1 MRAVRSTL
9 CGKGEAFLIRPDEV
23 TTYRADTQKPW
34 EYLWIGFTGR
44 LAELFH
50 ACPAVIR
57 PERRLM
63 EGMLDAFQLTGMR
76 EEFLAGKLFLLLAS
90 LLEGD
95 RPVDRAKEAKNYLDQ
110 NYMHAVR
117 LEELARSL
125 GLDRRYLSRLFKRG
139 NGVTMQQYLTQRRM
153 EEAARLLGQNYPVA
167 AVGRMVGYEDAF
179 HFSKAFRQYY
189 GVCPRD
195 WKRGKAETG
204 ACIRVFRWRCH
215 QRMLRLSLRPGY
227 AAGSRTRYAEN
238 VPARRLFPFLPLVCA
253 STPAASKAKI
263 HPRRHPFR
271 CAQFSARWFSRG
283 QGINLRPYSRMAK
296 MLTQSAA
303 ESSR

>member
-1 MRAVRSTL
+1 MKHEGSIVELGLVNKHLGDLNPVSCGWQDCRPGHAFGPAVRRYTL
-9 CGKGEAFLIRPDEV
+9 IHYVMEGRGRFFARGEDYPVREGEAFLIRPDEV

-44 LAELFH
+44 LAEQFH
-50 ACPAVIR
+50 SLPAVIR
-57 PERRLM
+57 PERHLL

-90 LLEGD
+90 LLEGH

-167 AVGRMVGYEDAF
+167 AVGQMVGYEDAF

-189 GVCPRD
+189 GICPRD
-195 WKRGKAETG
+195 WKKGK
-204 ACIRVFRWRCH
+204 
-215 QRMLRLSLRPGY
+215 S
-227 AAGSRTRYAEN
+227 
-238 VPARRLFPFLPLVCA
+238 
-253 STPAASKAKI
+253 
-263 HPRRHPFR
+263 
-271 CAQFSARWFSRG
+271 
-283 QGINLRPYSRMAK
+283 
-296 MLTQSAA
+296 
-303 ESSR
+303 

>member
-1 MRAVRSTL
+1 MKHDGSMVELGLVNKHLGDLNPISCGWQDCHPGPAFGPAVRRYTL
-9 CGKGEAFLIRPDEV
+9 IHYVLKGRGRFFARGQEYLVREGEAFLIRPDEV

-139 NGVTMQQYLTQRRM
+139 DGVTMQQYLTQRRM
-153 EEAARLLGQNYPVA
+153 EEAARLLGRNSPVA
-167 AVGRMVGYEDAF
+167 AVGRMVG
-179 HFSKAFRQYY
+179 
-189 GVCPRD
+189 
-195 WKRGKAETG
+195 
-204 ACIRVFRWRCH
+204 
-215 QRMLRLSLRPGY
+215 L
-227 AAGSRTRYAEN
+227 
-238 VPARRLFPFLPLVCA
+238 
-253 STPAASKAKI
+253 
-263 HPRRHPFR
+263 
-271 CAQFSARWFSRG
+271 
-283 QGINLRPYSRMAK
+283 
-296 MLTQSAA
+296 
-303 ESSR
+303 